1 MLLVLVALTSRALI
15 YFNQLAAQYPSL
27 PATATADQ
35 FAQCSKGYAHHL
47 VLAGHTV
54 YSAVFLMSMV
64 LCLIAIVPAI
74 FLWGSK
80 TPVEVVDASEGDTA
94 GGTSHD
100 PADPTLPVPATADAP
115 APPDPADPDDGS
127 V

>member
-27 PATATADQ
+27 PATASADQ
-35 FAQCSKGYAHHL
+35 FAQWSKGYAHHL
-47 VLAGHTV
+47 ILAGHTV
-54 YSAVFLMSMV
+54 YSAVFLLSMV

-80 TPVEVVDASEGDTA
+80 VPAVVLDASEDDTA
-94 GGTSHD
+94 PITS
-100 PADPTLPVPATADAP
+100 
-115 APPDPADPDDGS
+115 PDPADPALHATAP
-127 V
+127 VAP